1 MASGASRDS
10 PGSQV
15 PPMPGNTLHCRFEAP
30 PPSSSSTKR
39 CNQTHPAT
47 VQLGPR
53 PSLPSFS
60 PRFPPGPG
68 PASAWVGTIRPF
80 LPGSAPP
87 YSTPLLRLVQ
97 SESSLQVS
105 PPRPRP
111 RSGQTRHLPRRPRPG
126 HAPRVWRN
134 RPAAY
139 GRRLSQLRPSGAPP
153 HLASSPRGSGRRIP
167 RLGRARGAAAMAV
180 TAEGARRKERVLCL
194 FDVDGTLTPARQVR
208 ASTIGSSGRECHVDT
223 GGRMWGLQWCD
234 RRVPETECAIQRHP
248 APVTPGA
255 PTGSDGHLSPHV
267 TTRGS
272 ARPRSAG

>member
-111 RSGQTRHLPRRPRPG
+111 RSGRPATSRGDHAPDTPPACGATGLLPTDAVSPSSAPPGPRPIW
-126 HAPRVWRN
+126 PL
-134 RPAAY
+134 PCAA
-139 GRRLSQLRPSGAPP
+139 RAA
-153 HLASSPRGSGRRIP
+153 ASR
-167 RLGRARGAAAMAV
+167 GRA
-180 TAEGARRKERVLCL
+180 E
-194 FDVDGTLTPARQVR
+194 
-208 ASTIGSSGRECHVDT
+208 
-223 GGRMWGLQWCD
+223 LQPW
-234 RRVPETECAIQRHP
+234 
-248 APVTPGA
+248 
-255 PTGSDGHLSPHV
+255 L
-267 TTRGS
+267 
-272 ARPRSAG
+272 

>member
-39 CNQTHPAT
+39 CNQAHPAT

-111 RSGQTRHLPRRPRPG
+111 RSGQTRHLPRRPR
-126 HAPRVWRN
+126 VWRN

-153 HLASSPRGSGRRIP
+153 HLASSLRGSGRRIP
-167 RLGRARGAAAMAV
+167 RFRRASGAAAMAV

-194 FDVDGTLTPARQVR
+194 ADVDTKVRGAGVRGARGTPRPPPRAAPRVRAPARR
-208 ASTIGSSGRECHVDT
+208 AAPSQAGTPVQRAAPRAPRGAAARC
-223 GGRMWGLQWCD
+223 QAPCPA
-234 RRVPETECAIQRHP
+234 RRVHSFSGPSPGP
-248 APVTPGA
+248 AAQALGT
-255 PTGSDGHLSPHV
+255 D
-267 TTRGS
+267 R
-272 ARPRSAG
+272 

>member
-15 PPMPGNTLHCRFEAP
+15 PPMLGNTLHCRFEAP

-60 PRFPPGPG
+60 SRFPPGPG

-111 RSGQTRHLPRRPRPG
+111 CSGQTHHLPRRPRPG

-134 RPAAY
+134 RACLRTPSLPAPP
-139 GRRLSQLRPSGAPP
+139 LRGPAPSGLFPARLWPP
-153 HLASSPRGSGRRIP
+153 HPATPAGKRSCSHGCDRGGRP
-167 RLGRARGAAAMAV
+167 Q
-180 TAEGARRKERVLCL
+180 EGARPL
-194 FDVDGTLTPARQVR
+194 
-208 ASTIGSSGRECHVDT
+208 
-223 GGRMWGLQWCD
+223 
-234 RRVPETECAIQRHP
+234 
-248 APVTPGA
+248 PV
-255 PTGSDGHLSPHV
+255 
-267 TTRGS
+267 
-272 ARPRSAG
+272 